1 MTGKSRHT
9 KSRHPMVK
17 SFKRARVEQVANDL
31 DVVPEKAKVF
41 QSRSNKTKR
50 RWNSRKGNN

>member
-1 MTGKSRHT
+1 
-9 KSRHPMVK
+9 MVK

-31 DVVPEKAKVF
+31 EDSPEKAKVF

-50 RWNSRKGNN
+50 RWTTRKGNN